1 MHISFLISRA
11 ARPSLVFKRSP
22 KDLISRSAPCGI
34 LQACA
39 DIHSRDKK
47 GKRDLTVESTC
58 SKIPR
63 STKFSGMKIATLQ
76 FAPRLGDVEGNIKRA
91 DRLLKLS
98 KDVDIINGENEDDG
112 RPGIEELNPDILVLP
127 EMAFSGEIYT
137 RPTTRG
143 SEIAATTTSCSDER
157 NRI

>member
-1 MHISFLISRA
+1 
-11 ARPSLVFKRSP
+11 
-22 KDLISRSAPCGI
+22 
-34 LQACA
+34 
-39 DIHSRDKK
+39 
-47 GKRDLTVESTC
+47 
-58 SKIPR
+58 
-63 STKFSGMKIATLQ
+63 MKIATLQ

-98 KDVDIINGENEDDG
+98 KDVDIIDGENEDDG

-137 RPTTRG
+137 RPGTRG
-143 SEIAATTTSCSDER
+143 SEITVVTTSCSDER